1 MKSSLITNTTM
12 LKKPQQTAQVT
23 SSHHTVLDM
32 KDYTLFIVICN
43 NLEEILKMS
52 YLILKILHMSNAN
65 FT

>member
-12 LKKPQQTAQVT
+12 LKKPQQTAQVM

-32 KDYTLFIVICN
+32 KDYMLFIVICN
-43 NLEEILKMS
+43 NLEEILKTS
-52 YLILKILHMSNAN
+52 YSILKILHMSNAN